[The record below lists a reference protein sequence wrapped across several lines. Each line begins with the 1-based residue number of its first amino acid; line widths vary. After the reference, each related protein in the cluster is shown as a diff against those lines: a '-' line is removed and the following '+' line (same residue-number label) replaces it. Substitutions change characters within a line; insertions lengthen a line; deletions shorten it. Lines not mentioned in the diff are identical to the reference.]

1 MGPEAAACD
10 ELIRALRARETF
22 LESILGSLE
31 SFVTVDADW
40 RFTFINAAAGRL
52 ANMQPEETL
61 GKDFWELAP
70 LDALEQAAAPLRK
83 AMHERAS
90 VEFDVVGPDDRSHF
104 HCKAHPL
111 ADGGLAVYV
120 RDVTEGMRAEQALR
134 ALEALKAAQ
143 LERDRLG
150 RDLHDSVSQ
159 ALFAANLKAEA
170 LGLMLEHDENA
181 SALVEQLQRLNRGAL
196 AEMRTML
203 IELREGGVDE
213 VPVDQLLRNA
223 VETAQ
228 SRAPIDVR
236 LDIRGDA
243 PLPTL
248 LHIAIYRVTQEA
260 LNNVARHSRAS
271 NARVDLELAANEV
284 HLVVADDG
292 RGFEPALLDATH
304 RGLKSMRERA
314 AEAGAE
320 LRLVSEPGRGT
331 QVLLDWRGGG

>member
-1 MGPEAAACD
+1 M
-10 ELIRALRARETF
+10 
-22 LESILGSLE
+22 
-31 SFVTVDADW
+31 
-40 RFTFINAAAGRL
+40 NAAAGRL
-52 ANMQPEETL
+52 AGVQPDEAL
-61 GKDFWELAP
+61 GGDLWGLAP

-90 VEFDVVGPDDRSHF
+90 VEFDVVGPDDRSQF
-104 HCKAHPL
+104 GCKAYPL

-120 RDVTEGMRAEQALR
+120 RDVTERMHAEQALR
-134 ALEALKAAQ
+134 ALEAAKAAQ

-170 LGLMLEHDENA
+170 LGLMLEQDESA

-203 IELREGGVDE
+203 IELREGGVED
-213 VPVDQLLRNA
+213 VPLEHLLRNA

-228 SRAPIDVR
+228 SRALIDVH

-248 LHIAIYRVTQEA
+248 LHIALYRVTQEA

-271 NARVDLELAANEV
+271 TARVDLDLSANEV
-284 HLVVADDG
+284 HLVIADDG
-292 RGFEPALLDATH
+292 CGFEPALLDHTH
-304 RGLKSMRERA
+304 VGLKSMRERA

-320 LRLVSEPGRGT
+320 LHLGSEPARGT
-331 QVLLDWRGGG
+331 QVRLDWRGDA